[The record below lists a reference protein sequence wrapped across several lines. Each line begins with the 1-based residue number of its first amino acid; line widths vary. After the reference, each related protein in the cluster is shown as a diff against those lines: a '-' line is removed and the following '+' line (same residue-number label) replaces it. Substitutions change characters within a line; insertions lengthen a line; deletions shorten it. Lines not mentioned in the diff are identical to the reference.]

1 VEGEKKDEEKT
12 ESKEKKFNIPKIK
25 TPKVIKEIRS
35 RSKSREKKKNKEGE
49 SSGDGGEAPEAKKEG
64 EASAEGAEGEEKK
77 DDGEEKKDLVTEA
90 RAKVKDAMENI
101 NLPKMPKLHR
111 PEFVKEYI
119 KKPKDGEKTE
129 GEETA
134 EKADENKEGETSEEK
149 KEEEPKEQAEGEEA
163 KKEEEKSSEEK
174 VEGAEEKKDADKKT
188 SIIDS
193 LKNIKSQV
201 FPKKKGETSETD
213 GEKSICFAS
222 ATETEWREEKIG
234 ASAGLSFVETEK
246 KIPMTASPSGC
257 LIASPM
263 CSYFELK

>member
-1 VEGEKKDEEKT
+1 MG
-12 ESKEKKFNIPKIK
+12 
-25 TPKVIKEIRS
+25 
-35 RSKSREKKKNKEGE
+35 
-49 SSGDGGEAPEAKKEG
+49 
-64 EASAEGAEGEEKK
+64 
-77 DDGEEKKDLVTEA
+77 
-90 RAKVKDAMENI
+90 AMENI

-149 KEEEPKEQAEGEEA
+149 KEEAKEQAEGEEA

-201 FPKKKGETSETD
+201 FPKKKGETSE
-213 GEKSICFAS
+213 KV
-222 ATETEWREEKIG
+222 EEK
-234 ASAGLSFVETEK
+234 
-246 KIPMTASPSGC
+246 P
-257 LIASPM
+257 
-263 CSYFELK
+263 